1 MSVNLE
7 AVNHF
12 NYVTKSGKVF
22 CKRQN
27 RVRKIVPEYKDCDK
41 CPYLFGSLQGQ
52 GVECMWKDIK
62 PPSPCG
68 YYVYDPQEECL
79 RVSELIA
86 KGILKKG

>member
-7 AVNHF
+7 NVNHF

-27 RVRKIVPEYKDCDK
+27 RVRKITPEYKGCDK

-52 GVECMWKDIK
+52 GVECMWEDIK
-62 PPSPCG
+62 PDSPFG
-68 YYVYDPQEECL
+68 NYVYDPQEEYL
-79 RVSELIA
+79 RVSELITN
-86 KGILKKG
+86 GILEKG